1 MVLLAVPNVIVMSP
15 TSYIE
20 KIFFVS
26 SVFSDN
32 TPRNEEYKYWV
43 DQNVHSAFS
52 ITWKNPN
59 KLFSQSNV

>member
-32 TPRNEEYKYWV
+32 TRRTEEYKYRV
-43 DQNVHSAFS
+43 DQNVHLAFS